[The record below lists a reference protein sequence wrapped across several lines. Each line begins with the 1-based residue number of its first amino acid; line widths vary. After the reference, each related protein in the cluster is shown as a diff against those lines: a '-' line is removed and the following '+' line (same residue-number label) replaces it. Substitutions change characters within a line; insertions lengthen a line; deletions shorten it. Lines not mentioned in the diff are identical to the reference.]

1 MQVGLLNHADKWH
14 RQTAL
19 RLLDDRKDAAAIPA
33 LREMVATKTDQTALE
48 ALWQNQVR
56 QPRLKIRRR
65 QCQRIDVMGTDP
77 QLLIQDVR
85 SQLSDAQRLD
95 ECSER
100 GWMLAPARVVQ
111 EEARERRTPVFEYPH
126 QRPACEMWRRLLI

>member
-1 MQVGLLNHADKWH
+1 
-14 RQTAL
+14 
-19 RLLDDRKDAAAIPA
+19 
-33 LREMVATKTDQTALE
+33 
-48 ALWQNQVR
+48 
-56 QPRLKIRRR
+56 
-65 QCQRIDVMGTDP
+65 MGTDP

-111 EEARERRTPVFEYPH
+111 EEARERRAPIFQHPDQGSVREMGAACACDMNARPTPSIAARVR
-126 QRPACEMWRRLLI
+126 RPMSFVISGPLTATATD